1 MNPPPSKGVKRKQ
14 SRDSDPSSPGDATG
28 TGLTAKPVS
37 PATPHNGNPSASTA
51 SSFRNVSACNRCR
64 LRKNRCDQR
73 LPACASCE
81 KAHIACVGY
90 DPITKKEIPRSY
102 VYYCESRIS
111 HLENLLQSNG
121 IPFPP
126 PEHFTLSYKSGSEQ
140 DVTSEE
146 RHNSTGAESKSANG
160 APAIRSTTAAS
171 KGKEQNE
178 SEGLSHAVSGTGKVP
193 VQEASD
199 PRYLGSASGISFARV
214 VFAAVKSSFS
224 GHSSERGSVRPGK
237 PSAAATASGTSMRD
251 SFFRLHTKPTV
262 RKAPFPDRE
271 LGLRLVDLYFEHANP
286 QIPILHRGEFMS
298 LFDRA
303 YAADESKKTPR
314 EAYML
319 NIVFAI
325 GAGIIMD
332 GSDLTTKELPSVAVS
347 PSQSS
352 SPGQS
357 HKRAKLEIW
366 QYQPEEYHA
375 SAIVHLESFLGST
388 SAADRSDGFGGG
400 LEALQAVLLLAG
412 FALLRPV
419 APGLWYIIGVAVRL
433 GVDLGLHSE
442 DGVEIDDTN
451 TDRTSFDEHRNNNTE
466 ASKYTGALNQ
476 ARAPDAKERGRKQWV
491 RDLQRR
497 LWWCVYSFDRLV
509 STCVGRPFGITDQVI
524 TTEFPSLLDDKYITT
539 AGFQTP
545 PSSFTE
551 IPSYKHV
558 SHHYFRLRLLQS
570 EILQVLQHRQVQQ
583 ARALGANQGNQFMHT
598 RLASPFLQNF
608 MSFREWRLDIDRRLW
623 EWKESAPTQQVT
635 GVQFSPLFL
644 ELNYW
649 QAVIMLYRQSLSVPP
664 VLAGEMGEA
673 KENEEVQ
680 SPGMVNVEE
689 REDQERVFLK
699 VAEAGQ
705 RVLKLYR
712 QLHRVRLVNYTF
724 LATHHLFMA
733 GISFLYAIWHS
744 AVVRSHLSLDD
755 VDFTVLAATSVLGDL
770 IAKCPPAEACR
781 DAFDRMSKATI
792 QMCLSTTGFGEQ
804 AAAYETRRQGSTYQR
819 RPYAPEQRGET
830 AQYGHG
836 QGQQTHANPQQ
847 NARRPRPKFDMNLG
861 DLFHDRTSSSEYQ
874 QRHRTP
880 PHLFKLESA
889 SALPTYPQSTQ
900 PNVLH
905 QQHHP
910 PLPPFATSPG
920 RRADSLTTDPSASA
934 NIDPAL
940 RFSPQ
945 SYCHLSMPAY
955 PASNLTTTTPF
966 PALDFLTNSSSRPD
980 HDALDFDLGFGAGG
994 MAWDG
999 SGGGGGGG
1007 DGWSE
1012 GGGFD
1017 LFDGFFFGGGAGN
1030 GTNNDSTDT

>member
-37 PATPHNGNPSASTA
+37 PATPYNGNPSASTA
-51 SSFRNVSACNRCR
+51 SSFRN
-64 LRKNRCDQR
+64 
-73 LPACASCE
+73 
-81 KAHIACVGY
+81 
-90 DPITKKEIPRSY
+90 
-102 VYYCESRIS
+102 
-111 HLENLLQSNG
+111 SNG
-121 IPFPP
+121 IPLPP

-146 RHNSTGAESKSANG
+146 RQNSTGAESKSANG

-171 KGKEQNE
+171 KEKEQNE
-178 SEGLSHAVSGTGKVP
+178 SEGMSHVVSDTGIVSA
-193 VQEASD
+193 QEASG

-214 VFAAVKSSFS
+214 VFAAVKSSVP

-237 PSAAATASGTSMRD
+237 PSAAAAASGTSMRD

-262 RKAPFPDRE
+262 RQAPFPDRK
-271 LGLRLVDLYFEHANP
+271 LGLRLADLYFEHANP

-332 GSDLTTKELPSVAVS
+332 SSDLTTKELPSVAVS

-375 SAIVHLESFLGST
+375 LAIVHLESFLGST
-388 SAADRSDGFGGG
+388 SAADRSDGFGDG

-442 DGVEIDDTN
+442 GGAEIDDTN
-451 TDRTSFDEHRNNNTE
+451 TDRTSFDEHRNDNTE
-466 ASKYTGALNQ
+466 ASDYTGAPNQ
-476 ARAPDAKERGRKQWV
+476 ARAPDAKERGR
-491 RDLQRR
+491 
-497 LWWCVYSFDRLV
+497 
-509 STCVGRPFGITDQVI
+509 RPFGITDQVI

-583 ARALGANQGNQFMHT
+583 ARAHGANQGNQFMHT

-623 EWKESAPTQQVT
+623 EWKETAPTQQVT

-689 REDQERVFLK
+689 RDDEETVFLK

-770 IAKCPPAEACR
+770 VPKCPPAEACR

-804 AAAYETRRQGSTYQR
+804 AASYETRRQGSTYQR
-819 RPYAPEQRGET
+819 GPYAPDQRGEI

-836 QGQQTHANPQQ
+836 QGQQTHASPQK

-861 DLFHDRTSSSEYQ
+861 DLFPDRTSSSDYQ

-880 PHLFKLESA
+880 PHRFKHDSA
-889 SALPTYPQSTQ
+889 SAFPTYPQSTQ
-900 PNVLH
+900 PDVLR
-905 QQHHP
+905 QQPYP
-910 PLPPFATSPG
+910 PLPHLATSPG
-920 RRADSLTTDPSASA
+920 RRADSLTTDSTASA
-934 NIDPAL
+934 NIDPTL

-945 SYCHLSMPAY
+945 SYCHLSIPAY
-955 PASNLTTTTPF
+955 PAPNLTTTTPF
-966 PALDFLTNSSSRPD
+966 RALDFLTNVTFPPDPKPAASPHSSCRPD
-980 HDALDFDLGFGAGG
+980 RGALDLDLGFGAGG

-1017 LFDGFFFGGGAGN
+1017 LFDGFFFGGGEGN